1 MEGKI
6 LFEIPQWTS
15 KQGSSLGWHS
25 PWFRCVCTCH
35 PALAY
40 EASLPPTASVK
51 ELLSNISQA
60 GYGPCARLSLIF
72 GSEKLLPFTLVG
84 SLDATGYE
92 LLFYLIRRK
101 AYDFVFRQPLTG
113 DHLRLK
119 GVLVGG
125 SCSGKTS
132 LLHSLRFRNFSTEN
146 HCSIR
151 FDHVTATNDEA
162 KFKLQLWDTVG
173 QESFR
178 AVTLQCVRGQ
188 ELKMSVARFFGP
200 PKCQAQTSS
209 WPFSVRHRVRLWWK
223 LRRCCAKH
231 GRVARCDAWWVPMEM
246 LRIWRCLRKR

>member
-1 MEGKI
+1 MVSVRV
-6 LFEIPQWTS
+6 LLPS
-15 KQGSSLGWHS
+15 AA
-25 PWFRCVCTCH
+25 V
-35 PALAY
+35 AY
-40 EASLPPTASVK
+40 EASLPPTASVT

-72 GSEKLLPFTLVG
+72 GSEKLLPSTLVG

-92 LLFYLIRRK
+92 LLLYLIQRK

-132 LLHSLRFRNFSTEN
+132 LLHSLCTRNFSSNIAYTIGVDF
-146 HCSIR
+146 ST
-151 FDHVTATNDEA
+151 VTATNDEA
-162 KFKLQLWDTVG
+162 KFKLQLWDPCG
-173 QESFR
+173 QERVR